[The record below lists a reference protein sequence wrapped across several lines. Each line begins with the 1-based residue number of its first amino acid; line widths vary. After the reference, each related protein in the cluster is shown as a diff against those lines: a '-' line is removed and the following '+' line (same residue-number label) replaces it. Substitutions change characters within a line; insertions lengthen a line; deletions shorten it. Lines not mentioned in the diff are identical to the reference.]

1 LPQSDSSPKLGSQTR
16 KAKRKYINSV
26 PSIPEESY
34 NDINLLVAP
43 DRKTIPINSLQEEP
57 KKDGYTL
64 VEGVMDSGAAKNV
77 GPRSAF
83 RAKPKPSFMSS
94 RGLKF
99 NGPDGHELP
108 NHGELDCPWESVE
121 GHSCGTT
128 WQLSDVGRFLFAAS
142 ELTAAGNDIIL
153 RKKDGEIRNRKTGK
167 RIHLQKKGGVYV
179 LKMWVANHTL
189 ASDFPGQGKA

>member
-1 LPQSDSSPKLGSQTR
+1 MGTKCRRTR
-16 KAKRKYINSV
+16 RRYTSFI
-26 PSIPEESY
+26 PSIPEETS
-34 NDINLLVAP
+34 NDILLLVAP
-43 DRKTIPINSLQEEP
+43 GRKTIPINNLQEEP
-57 KKDGYTL
+57 KREGYTL

-77 GPRSAF
+77 GPRNAF
-83 RAKPKPSFMSS
+83 KAKPRASFMSS

-108 NHGELDCPWESVE
+108 NYGELDCPWDSVE

-153 RKKDGEIRNRKTGK
+153 RKKDGEIRNQKTGK
-167 RIHLQKKGGVYV
+167 KIHLQKKGGVYV
-179 LKMWVANHTL
+179 LKMWVANHIL
-189 ASDFPGQGKA
+189 VSDFPGQGKA